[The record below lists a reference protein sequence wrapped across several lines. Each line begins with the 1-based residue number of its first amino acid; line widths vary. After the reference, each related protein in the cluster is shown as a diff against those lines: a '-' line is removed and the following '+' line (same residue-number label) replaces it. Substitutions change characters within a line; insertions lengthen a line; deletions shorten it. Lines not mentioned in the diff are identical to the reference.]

1 MASIILYN
9 PLEYL
14 IIFLF
19 LFKVSWLFMVF
30 SLFLLSLTFLDLILS
45 VYNLH
50 NNLKDS
56 LFSLKEELYI
66 IFLFFLTPVSPSKTV

>member
-19 LFKVSWLFMVF
+19 LCKVSWLFMVF
-30 SLFLLSLTFLDLILS
+30 SLLLLSLTFLDLILS

-56 LFSLKEELYI
+56 LFYLKVEL
-66 IFLFFLTPVSPSKTV
+66 